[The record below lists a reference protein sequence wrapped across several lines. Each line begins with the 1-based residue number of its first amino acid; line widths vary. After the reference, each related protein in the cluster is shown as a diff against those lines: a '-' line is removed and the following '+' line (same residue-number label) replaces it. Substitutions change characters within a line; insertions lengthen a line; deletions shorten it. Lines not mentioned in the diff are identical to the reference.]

1 MSQMRFLL
9 SDVEMKNDINFVIL
23 SCYYDISVLR
33 VYQIYLD
40 INIGYNTAREQTIK
54 GLRFMYLF
62 KIFIIVSITLFLTLL
77 SHKIPEA
84 SASKKSS
91 VTQLPKGKVPLL
103 DQFGKTDVKLEGRSA
118 FYPLASPTDAFAA
131 RLFLIDHATT
141 SLNVQY
147 YIYKMD
153 TLGKVFSAH
162 ILMAAQRGVKVR
174 ILMDDLSTTGKDER
188 WQILASHPN
197 IELRLFNPN
206 RFRTYLRN
214 LALLFNVNSLGKR
227 MHNKSLIA
235 DGSAAI
241 IGGRNI
247 GDVYFASSAKTL
259 FLDYDVVAI
268 GKVVPEIS
276 EAFDLYWNSNKS
288 VPSEDVLVKTDHDQ
302 LYLRHQ
308 GDLKKMIK
316 TFNDTPKGKAT
327 LHSNFNRK
335 IAKGDLTFIVAKQT
349 DFYYDHPSKVG
360 RDDQNKAIH
369 ISAQIKEELME
380 VKKELILV
388 SPYFIPSDE
397 MMQSLKE
404 DRERGV
410 NVTVMTNSLASTD
423 VFLVYSA
430 YQNDIKALLD
440 MGVNL
445 YELKPNSFKK
455 LLRRTEWANP
465 NSITLHTKMMIFDN
479 ARLAVGSANIDPRSD
494 KLNTE
499 ILMIISSK
507 KLAEAERKELDKVI
521 NLKNCYQLSWGAYP
535 NDFREER
542 PRYGPIWH
550 TMEEGKEKTYYAPP
564 HTGFWKR
571 LGTDMLSILPIRG
584 YL

>member
-1 MSQMRFLL
+1 
-9 SDVEMKNDINFVIL
+9 
-23 SCYYDISVLR
+23 
-33 VYQIYLD
+33 
-40 INIGYNTAREQTIK
+40 
-54 GLRFMYLF
+54 MYLF
-62 KIFIIVSITLFLTLL
+62 KIFIIVSIIFLLSFF
-77 SHKIPEA
+77 SHKIPEV
-84 SASKKSS
+84 SANKKSS

-103 DQFGKTDVKLEGRSA
+103 DQLAKTDSKLKGRSA

-153 TLGKVFSAH
+153 TLGKVLSAH
-162 ILMAAQRGVKVR
+162 LLMAAQRGVKVR
-174 ILMDDLSTTGKDER
+174 ILMDDLSTTGKDEQ

-206 RFRTYLRN
+206 RFRTSFRN

-247 GDVYFASSAKTL
+247 ADVYFASSAKTL
-259 FLDYDVVAI
+259 FLDYDVLAI

-276 EAFDLYWNSNKS
+276 EAFDLYWNNQKS
-288 VPSEDVLVKTDHDQ
+288 VPSEDVLVKTDDDQ

-308 GDLKKMIK
+308 GDLKKVIK
-316 TFNDTPKGKAT
+316 IFYDRSKGKAI
-327 LHSNFNRK
+327 LHSDFNRK

-349 DFYYDHPSKVG
+349 DFYYDHPSKVS
-360 RDDQNKAIH
+360 RNEQDNETH
-369 ISAQIKEELME
+369 ISAQVKEELLK
-380 VKKELILV
+380 VKKELILI

-397 MMQSLKE
+397 MMQSLKK

-410 NVTVMTNSLASTD
+410 NVTVITNSLASTD
-423 VFLVYSA
+423 VSLVYSA

-440 MGVNL
+440 MGVKL

-455 LLRRTEWANP
+455 LLRKTEWANP
-465 NSITLHTKMMIFDN
+465 NSLTLHTKMMIFDN

-507 KLAEAERKELDKVI
+507 KLAEAERKELHKTI
-521 NLKNCYQLSWGAYP
+521 NLKNFYQLSWGAYP
-535 NDFREER
+535 NYFEAER
-542 PRYGPIWH
+542 TRYGPIWH
-550 TMEEGKEKTYYAPP
+550 TLEEGKEKTYYAPP
-564 HTGFWKR
+564 HVGFWKR

>member
-1 MSQMRFLL
+1 
-9 SDVEMKNDINFVIL
+9 
-23 SCYYDISVLR
+23 
-33 VYQIYLD
+33 
-40 INIGYNTAREQTIK
+40 
-54 GLRFMYLF
+54 MYF
-62 KIFIIVSITLFLTLL
+62 FNIFIIVSIMFFLSLC

-84 SASKKSS
+84 SANKKSS
-91 VTQLPKGKVPLL
+91 VTQLPKGKAPLL
-103 DQFGKTDVKLEGRSA
+103 DQFGKTDVKPEGRSA
-118 FYPLASPTDAFAA
+118 FYSLASPTDSFAA

-153 TLGKVFSAH
+153 TLGKVFADH
-162 ILMAAQRGVKVR
+162 LLMAAQRGVKVR
-174 ILMDDLSTTGKDER
+174 ILMDDLTTTGKDGH

-206 RFRTYLRN
+206 RLRTYFRN

-259 FLDYDVVAI
+259 FLDYDVLAI

-276 EAFDLYWNSNKS
+276 GAFDLYWNNQKS
-288 VPSEDVLVKTDHDQ
+288 IPSEDILVKTDHDQ

-308 GDLKKMIK
+308 GYLKKVIK
-316 TFNDTPKGKAT
+316 TFNESPEGKAI
-327 LHSNFNRK
+327 LHSDFNRK
-335 IAKGDLTFIVAKQT
+335 IAKDDLTFIVAKQT
-349 DFYYDHPSKVG
+349 DFYYDHPSKVS
-360 RDDQNKAIH
+360 RDEQDNETH
-369 ISAQIKEELME
+369 ISAQIKEELLE
-380 VKKELILV
+380 VKKELILI
-388 SPYFIPSDE
+388 SPYFIASDE

-410 NVTVMTNSLASTD
+410 NVTVITNSLASTD

-440 MGVNL
+440 IGVKL

-465 NSITLHTKMMIFDN
+465 NSLTLHTKMMIFDN

-507 KLAEAERKELDKVI
+507 KLAEAEQKVLDKVI
-521 NLKNCYQLSWGAYP
+521 NLKNFYQLSWGAYP
-535 NDFREER
+535 NDFEEEQ

-550 TMEEGKEKTYYAPP
+550 TLEEGKEKIYYAPP
-564 HTGFWKR
+564 HVGFWKR
-571 LGTDMLSILPIRG
+571 LGTDILSILPIRG